1 MCAVWFM
8 VFNDETSQRDN
19 LSWPSNSLGLD
30 MSLEYNWSGVMIAST
45 FVAAVEMWMEA
56 TPTLYFT

>member
-1 MCAVWFM
+1 MAHL
-8 VFNDETSQRDN
+8 FNNETSQRDN
-19 LSWPSNSLGLD
+19 LNWQSNSQGIG
-30 MSLEYNWSGVMIAST
+30 MCLEYNWSGVMIAST